1 MEFKASMEYKYKL
14 AKLQYDKEKNEEL
27 IKRQRKRAGQ
37 VFPKQLEVEFW
48 QQHLEQAR
56 HNINQ
61 YFWSGVL
68 IYFII
73 TVLMITGDY
82 WIIDRNFFKHDFIH
96 SLLGLVNGAFCLLTL
111 FFFAHYKILRPYYA
125 YAAMAMIFWA
135 IVSMTWLTMTMTM
148 TMLTE
153 VFRYQA
159 MMIISMIYI
168 MGFVLTGVKPF
179 HMLLTGLMAA
189 VVAMIMLLSLHIPID
204 AMVMGRV
211 LVGSTV
217 MGFLISKM
225 LCTRERMIFLVMHQ
239 ARLSEKINRIHAEE
253 LLHLSQHDAL
263 TKVSN
268 RRTFDEMLDSYFE
281 QARHD
286 EVPLSLLFIDV
297 DFFKKY
303 NDHYGHQKGD
313 EVISAIAKSIKDSI
327 RHMDFVARYGG
338 EEFVVLLPET
348 DAHGAYAVASN
359 IFKAVER
366 LAIPHSQSLVSS
378 NVTISLGFTV
388 YKGEAEIFKSDFLQR
403 ADQALYRAKQLGR
416 NQIYYHTLQVEEVV

>member
-135 IVSMTWLTMTMTM
+135 IVSMTWLTMTVH
-148 TMLTE
+148 TE
-153 VFRYQA
+153 VFRHQA

-189 VVAMIMLLSLHIPID
+189 VVAMIMLLTLYIPID
-204 AMVMGRV
+204 VMVMGRV

-217 MGFLISKM
+217 VGFLISKM
-225 LCTRERMIFLVMHQ
+225 LCTRERMIFLVMQQ

-366 LAIPHSQSLVSS
+366 LAIPHSQSLVDS

-388 YKGEAEIFKSDFLQR
+388 YKGEADIFKSDFLQR

-416 NQIYYHTLQVEEVV
+416 NQIYYHTLQVEEVL

>member
-1 MEFKASMEYKYKL
+1 MEYKYKL

-73 TVLMITGDY
+73 TVLIITGDY
-82 WIIDRNFFKHDFIH
+82 WLIDRNFFIHDFIH

-111 FFFAHYKILRPYYA
+111 FFFAHYKILRSYYP
-125 YAAMAMIFWA
+125 YAAMALTFWA
-135 IVSMTWLTMTMTM
+135 IVSMTWLTM

-204 AMVMGRV
+204 VMVMGRV

-416 NQIYYHTLQVEEVV
+416 NQIYYHTLQVEEVL

>member
-1 MEFKASMEYKYKL
+1 MEYKYKL

-27 IKRQRKRAGQ
+27 IKHQRKRAGQ

-48 QQHLEQAR
+48 KQHLEQAR

-68 IYFII
+68 IYFIV
-73 TVLMITGDY
+73 TVMIITGDY
-82 WIIDRNFFKHDFIH
+82 WIIDRNFFKYDFIH

-111 FFFAHYKILRPYYA
+111 FFFAHYKILRSYYP
-125 YAAMAMIFWA
+125 YAAMALTFWA
-135 IVSMTWLTMTMTM
+135 IVSMTWLTMTV
-148 TMLTE
+148 LTE

-159 MMIISMIYI
+159 VMIISMIYI

-204 AMVMGRV
+204 VMVMGRV
-211 LVGSTV
+211 LVGSSV

-416 NQIYYHTLQVEEVV
+416 NQIYYHTVQVEEVL

>member
-82 WIIDRNFFKHDFIH
+82 WIIDRNFLKHDFIH

-135 IVSMTWLTMTMTM
+135 IVSMTWLTMTVH
-148 TMLTE
+148 TE
-153 VFRYQA
+153 VFRHQA
-159 MMIISMIYI
+159 IMIISMIYI

-189 VVAMIMLLSLHIPID
+189 VVVMIMLLTLYIPID
-204 AMVMGRV
+204 VMVMGRV

-217 MGFLISKM
+217 VGFLISKM

-366 LAIPHSQSLVSS
+366 LAIPHSQSLVDS

-388 YKGEAEIFKSDFLQR
+388 YKGEADIFKSDFLQR

-416 NQIYYHTLQVEEVV
+416 NQIYYHTLQVEEVL

>member
-125 YAAMAMIFWA
+125 YAAMTMIFWA
-135 IVSMTWLTMTMTM
+135 IVSMTWLTMTVH
-148 TMLTE
+148 TE
-153 VFRYQA
+153 VFRHQA

-168 MGFVLTGVKPF
+168 MGFVLMGVKPF

-189 VVAMIMLLSLHIPID
+189 VVAMIMLLTLYIPID
-204 AMVMGRV
+204 VMVMGRV

-217 MGFLISKM
+217 VGFLISKM

-366 LAIPHSQSLVSS
+366 LAIPHSQSLVAS

-388 YKGEAEIFKSDFLQR
+388 YKGEADIFKSDFLQR

-416 NQIYYHTLQVEEVV
+416 NQIYYHTLQVEEVL

>member
-135 IVSMTWLTMTMTM
+135 IVSMTWLTMTVH
-148 TMLTE
+148 TE
-153 VFRYQA
+153 VFRHQA

-189 VVAMIMLLSLHIPID
+189 VVAMIMLLTLYIPID
-204 AMVMGRV
+204 VMVMGRV

-217 MGFLISKM
+217 VGFLISKM

-286 EVPLSLLFIDV
+286 EAPLSLLFIDV

-327 RHMDFVARYGG
+327 RLMDFVARYGG

-366 LAIPHSQSLVSS
+366 LAIPHSQSLVDS

-388 YKGEAEIFKSDFLQR
+388 YKGEADIFKSDFLQR

-416 NQIYYHTLQVEEVV
+416 NQIYYHTLQVEEVL

>member
-48 QQHLEQAR
+48 HQHLEQAR

-96 SLLGLVNGAFCLLTL
+96 SLLGLVNGAFCLMTL

-135 IVSMTWLTMTMTM
+135 IVSMTWLTMTVH
-148 TMLTE
+148 TE
-153 VFRYQA
+153 VFRHQA

-189 VVAMIMLLSLHIPID
+189 VVAMIMLLTLYIPID
-204 AMVMGRV
+204 VMVMGRV

-217 MGFLISKM
+217 VGFLISKM

-366 LAIPHSQSLVSS
+366 LAIPHSQSLVDS

-388 YKGEAEIFKSDFLQR
+388 YKGEADIFKSDFLQR

-416 NQIYYHTLQVEEVV
+416 NQIYYHTLQVEEVL

>member
-82 WIIDRNFFKHDFIH
+82 WLIDRNFFIHDFIH

-111 FFFAHYKILRPYYA
+111 FFFAHYKILRSYYP
-125 YAAMAMIFWA
+125 YAAMALTFWA
-135 IVSMTWLTMTMTM
+135 IVSMTWLTMTM
-148 TMLTE
+148 LTE
-153 VFRYQA
+153 AFRYQA

-204 AMVMGRV
+204 VMVMGRV
-211 LVGSTV
+211 LVGSSV

-225 LCTRERMIFLVMHQ
+225 LCTRERMIFLVMNQ

-416 NQIYYHTLQVEEVV
+416 NQIYYHTLQVEEVL

>member
-135 IVSMTWLTMTMTM
+135 IVSMTWLTMTVH
-148 TMLTE
+148 TE
-153 VFRYQA
+153 VFRHQA

-189 VVAMIMLLSLHIPID
+189 VVAMIMLLTLYIPID
-204 AMVMGRV
+204 VMVMGRV

-217 MGFLISKM
+217 VGFLISKM

-366 LAIPHSQSLVSS
+366 LAIPHSQSLVDS

-388 YKGEAEIFKSDFLQR
+388 YKGEADIFKSDFLQR

-416 NQIYYHTLQVEEVV
+416 NQIYYHTLQLEEVL

>member
-1 MEFKASMEYKYKL
+1 MEYKYKL

-73 TVLMITGDY
+73 TVLIITGDY
-82 WIIDRNFFKHDFIH
+82 WLIDRNFFIHDFIH

-135 IVSMTWLTMTMTM
+135 IVSMTWLTMTVH
-148 TMLTE
+148 TE
-153 VFRYQA
+153 VFRHQA

-189 VVAMIMLLSLHIPID
+189 VVAMIMLLTLYIPID
-204 AMVMGRV
+204 VMVMGRV

-217 MGFLISKM
+217 VGFLISKM

-366 LAIPHSQSLVSS
+366 LAIPHSQSLVDS

-388 YKGEAEIFKSDFLQR
+388 YKGEADIFKSDFLQR

-416 NQIYYHTLQVEEVV
+416 NQIYYHTLQVEEVL

>member
-27 IKRQRKRAGQ
+27 IKHQRKRAGQ

-48 QQHLEQAR
+48 KQHLEQAR

-73 TVLMITGDY
+73 TVMIITGDY

-111 FFFAHYKILRPYYA
+111 FFFAHYKILRSYYP
-125 YAAMAMIFWA
+125 YAAMALTFWA
-135 IVSMTWLTMTMTM
+135 IVSMTWLTMTV
-148 TMLTE
+148 LTE

-204 AMVMGRV
+204 VMVMGRV
-211 LVGSTV
+211 LVGSSV

-416 NQIYYHTLQVEEVV
+416 NQIYYHTLQVEEVL

>member
-135 IVSMTWLTMTMTM
+135 IVSMTWLTMTVH
-148 TMLTE
+148 TE
-153 VFRYQA
+153 VFRHQD

-189 VVAMIMLLSLHIPID
+189 VVAMIMLLTLYIPID
-204 AMVMGRV
+204 VMVMGRV

-217 MGFLISKM
+217 VGFLISKM

-366 LAIPHSQSLVSS
+366 LAIPHSQSLVDS

-388 YKGEAEIFKSDFLQR
+388 YKGEADIFKSDFLQR

-416 NQIYYHTLQVEEVV
+416 NQIYYHTLQVEEVL

>member
-96 SLLGLVNGAFCLLTL
+96 SLLGLVNGAFCLMTL

-135 IVSMTWLTMTMTM
+135 IVSMTWLTMMVH
-148 TMLTE
+148 TE
-153 VFRYQA
+153 VFRHQA

-189 VVAMIMLLSLHIPID
+189 VVAMIMLLTLYIPID
-204 AMVMGRV
+204 VMVMGRV

-217 MGFLISKM
+217 VGFLISKM

-366 LAIPHSQSLVSS
+366 LAIPHSQSLVDS

-388 YKGEAEIFKSDFLQR
+388 YKGEADIFKSDFLQR

-416 NQIYYHTLQVEEVV
+416 NQIYYHTLQVEEVL

>member
-27 IKRQRKRAGQ
+27 IKHQRKRAGQ

-48 QQHLEQAR
+48 KQHLEQAR

-73 TVLMITGDY
+73 TVMIITGDY

-111 FFFAHYKILRPYYA
+111 FFFAHYKILRSYYP
-125 YAAMAMIFWA
+125 YAAMALTFWA
-135 IVSMTWLTMTMTM
+135 IVSMTWLTMTV
-148 TMLTE
+148 LAE

-159 MMIISMIYI
+159 VMIISMIYI

-204 AMVMGRV
+204 VMVMGRV
-211 LVGSTV
+211 LVGSSV

-416 NQIYYHTLQVEEVV
+416 NQIYYHTVQVEEVL

>member
-135 IVSMTWLTMTMTM
+135 IVSMTWLTMTVN
-148 TMLTE
+148 TE
-153 VFRYQA
+153 VFRHQA

-189 VVAMIMLLSLHIPID
+189 VVAMIMLLTLYIPID
-204 AMVMGRV
+204 VMVMGRV

-217 MGFLISKM
+217 VGFLISKM

-366 LAIPHSQSLVSS
+366 LAIPHSQSLVDS

-388 YKGEAEIFKSDFLQR
+388 YKGEADIFKSDFLQR

-416 NQIYYHTLQVEEVV
+416 NQIYYHTLQVEEVL

>member
-135 IVSMTWLTMTMTM
+135 IVSMTWLTMTVH
-148 TMLTE
+148 TE
-153 VFRYQA
+153 VFRHQA

-189 VVAMIMLLSLHIPID
+189 VVAMIMLLTLYIPID
-204 AMVMGRV
+204 VMVMGRV

-217 MGFLISKM
+217 VGFLISKM

-286 EVPLSLLFIDV
+286 EAPLALLFIDV

-366 LAIPHSQSLVSS
+366 LAIPHSQSLVDS

-388 YKGEAEIFKSDFLQR
+388 YKGEADIFKSDFLQR

-416 NQIYYHTLQVEEVV
+416 NQIYYHTLQVEEVL

>member
-135 IVSMTWLTMTMTM
+135 IVSMTWLTMTVH
-148 TMLTE
+148 TE
-153 VFRYQA
+153 VFRHQA

-189 VVAMIMLLSLHIPID
+189 VVAMIMLLTLYIPID
-204 AMVMGRV
+204 VMVMGRV

-217 MGFLISKM
+217 VGFLISKM
-225 LCTRERMIFLVMHQ
+225 LCTRERMIFLVM
-239 ARLSEKINRIHAEE
+239 AAMSC
-253 LLHLSQHDAL
+253 SW
-263 TKVSN
+263 
-268 RRTFDEMLDSYFE
+268 
-281 QARHD
+281 
-286 EVPLSLLFIDV
+286 
-297 DFFKKY
+297 
-303 NDHYGHQKGD
+303 
-313 EVISAIAKSIKDSI
+313 
-327 RHMDFVARYGG
+327 
-338 EEFVVLLPET
+338 
-348 DAHGAYAVASN
+348 
-359 IFKAVER
+359 
-366 LAIPHSQSLVSS
+366 
-378 NVTISLGFTV
+378 VTIITV
-388 YKGEAEIFKSDFLQR
+388 IP
-403 ADQALYRAKQLGR
+403 
-416 NQIYYHTLQVEEVV
+416 

>member
-82 WIIDRNFFKHDFIH
+82 WLIDRNFFIHDFIH

-111 FFFAHYKILRPYYA
+111 FFFAHYKILRSYYP
-125 YAAMAMIFWA
+125 YAAMALTFWA
-135 IVSMTWLTMTMTM
+135 IVSMTWLTMTM
-148 TMLTE
+148 LTE
-153 VFRYQA
+153 AFRYQA

-204 AMVMGRV
+204 VMVMGRV
-211 LVGSTV
+211 LVGSSV
-217 MGFLISKM
+217 MGFLVSKM

-366 LAIPHSQSLVSS
+366 LAIPHSQSLVDS

-388 YKGEAEIFKSDFLQR
+388 YKGEADIFKSDFLQR

-416 NQIYYHTLQVEEVV
+416 NQIYYHTLQVEEVL

>member
-1 MEFKASMEYKYKL
+1 MEYKYKL

-135 IVSMTWLTMTMTM
+135 IVSMTWLTMTVH
-148 TMLTE
+148 TE
-153 VFRYQA
+153 VFRHQA

-189 VVAMIMLLSLHIPID
+189 VVAMIMLLTLYIPID
-204 AMVMGRV
+204 VMVMGRV

-217 MGFLISKM
+217 VGFLISKM

-286 EVPLSLLFIDV
+286 EAPLSLLFIDV

-366 LAIPHSQSLVSS
+366 LAIPHSQSLVDS

-388 YKGEAEIFKSDFLQR
+388 YKGEADIFKSDFLQR

-416 NQIYYHTLQVEEVV
+416 NQIYYHTLQVEEVL

>member
-111 FFFAHYKILRPYYA
+111 FFFAHYKILRQYYA

-135 IVSMTWLTMTMTM
+135 IVSMTWLTMTVH
-148 TMLTE
+148 TE
-153 VFRYQA
+153 VFRHQA

-189 VVAMIMLLSLHIPID
+189 VVAMIMLLTLYIPID
-204 AMVMGRV
+204 VMVMGRV

-217 MGFLISKM
+217 VGFLISKM

-366 LAIPHSQSLVSS
+366 LAIPHSQSLVDS

-388 YKGEAEIFKSDFLQR
+388 YKGEADIFKSDFLQR

-416 NQIYYHTLQVEEVV
+416 NQIYYHTLQVEEVL

>member
-111 FFFAHYKILRPYYA
+111 FFFAHYKILRQYYA

-135 IVSMTWLTMTMTM
+135 IVSMTWLTMTVH
-148 TMLTE
+148 TE
-153 VFRYQA
+153 VFRHQA
-159 MMIISMIYI
+159 IMIISMIYI

-189 VVAMIMLLSLHIPID
+189 VVAMIMLLTLYIPID
-204 AMVMGRV
+204 VMVMGRV

-217 MGFLISKM
+217 VGFLISKM

-286 EVPLSLLFIDV
+286 EVPLSLFFIDV

-366 LAIPHSQSLVSS
+366 LAIPHSQSLVDS

-388 YKGEAEIFKSDFLQR
+388 YKGEADIFKSDFLQR

-416 NQIYYHTLQVEEVV
+416 NQIYYHTLQVEEVL

>member
-96 SLLGLVNGAFCLLTL
+96 SLLGLVNGAFCLMTL

-135 IVSMTWLTMTMTM
+135 IVSMTWLTMTVH
-148 TMLTE
+148 TE
-153 VFRYQA
+153 VFRHQA

-189 VVAMIMLLSLHIPID
+189 VVAMIMLLTLYIPID
-204 AMVMGRV
+204 VMVMGRV

-217 MGFLISKM
+217 VGFLISKM

-366 LAIPHSQSLVSS
+366 LAIPHSQSLVDS

-388 YKGEAEIFKSDFLQR
+388 YKGEADIFKSDFLQR

-416 NQIYYHTLQVEEVV
+416 NQIYYHTLQVEEVL

>member
-1 MEFKASMEYKYKL
+1 MEYKYKL

-48 QQHLEQAR
+48 KQHLEQAR

-73 TVLMITGDY
+73 TVMIITGDY

-111 FFFAHYKILRPYYA
+111 FFFAHYKILRSYYP
-125 YAAMAMIFWA
+125 YAAMALTFWA
-135 IVSMTWLTMTMTM
+135 IVSMTWLTMTV
-148 TMLTE
+148 LTE

-159 MMIISMIYI
+159 VMIISMIYI

-204 AMVMGRV
+204 VMVMGRV
-211 LVGSTV
+211 LVGSSV

-416 NQIYYHTLQVEEVV
+416 NQIYYHTVQVEEVL

>member
-135 IVSMTWLTMTMTM
+135 IVSMTWLTMTVH
-148 TMLTE
+148 TE
-153 VFRYQA
+153 VFRHQA

-189 VVAMIMLLSLHIPID
+189 VVAMIMLLTLYIPID
-204 AMVMGRV
+204 VMVMGRV

-217 MGFLISKM
+217 VGFLISKM

-338 EEFVVLLPET
+338 EKFVVLLPET

-366 LAIPHSQSLVSS
+366 LAIPHSQSLVDS

-388 YKGEAEIFKSDFLQR
+388 YKGEADIFKSDFLQR

-416 NQIYYHTLQVEEVV
+416 NQIYYHTLQVEEVL

>member
-82 WIIDRNFFKHDFIH
+82 WIIDRNFLKHDFIH

-135 IVSMTWLTMTMTM
+135 IVSMTWLTMTVH
-148 TMLTE
+148 TE
-153 VFRYQA
+153 VFRHQA
-159 MMIISMIYI
+159 IMIISMIYI

-189 VVAMIMLLSLHIPID
+189 VVAMIMLLTLYIPID
-204 AMVMGRV
+204 VMVMGRV

-217 MGFLISKM
+217 VGFLISKM

-366 LAIPHSQSLVSS
+366 LAIPHSQSLVDS

-388 YKGEAEIFKSDFLQR
+388 YKGEADIFKSDFLQR

-416 NQIYYHTLQVEEVV
+416 NQIYYHTLQVEEVL

>member
-73 TVLMITGDY
+73 TVLIITGDY
-82 WIIDRNFFKHDFIH
+82 WLIDRNFFKHDFIH

-111 FFFAHYKILRPYYA
+111 FFFAHYKILRSYYP
-125 YAAMAMIFWA
+125 YAAMALTFWA
-135 IVSMTWLTMTMTM
+135 IVSMTWLTMTM
-148 TMLTE
+148 LTE
-153 VFRYQA
+153 AFRYQA

-204 AMVMGRV
+204 VMVMGRV
-211 LVGSTV
+211 LVGSSV

-366 LAIPHSQSLVSS
+366 LAIPHSQSLVSG

-416 NQIYYHTLQVEEVV
+416 NQIYYHTLQMEEVL

>member
-135 IVSMTWLTMTMTM
+135 IVSMTWLTMTVH
-148 TMLTE
+148 TE
-153 VFRYQA
+153 VFRHQA

-189 VVAMIMLLSLHIPID
+189 VVAMIMLLTLYIPID
-204 AMVMGRV
+204 VMVMGRV

-217 MGFLISKM
+217 VGFLISKM

-303 NDHYGHQKGD
+303 NDLYGHQKGD

-366 LAIPHSQSLVSS
+366 LAIPHSQSLVDS

-388 YKGEAEIFKSDFLQR
+388 YKGEADIFKSDFLQR

-416 NQIYYHTLQVEEVV
+416 NQIYYHTLQVEEVL

>member
-73 TVLMITGDY
+73 TVLIITGDY
-82 WIIDRNFFKHDFIH
+82 WLIDRNFFIHDFIH

-111 FFFAHYKILRPYYA
+111 FFFAHYKILRSYYP
-125 YAAMAMIFWA
+125 YAAMALTFWA
-135 IVSMTWLTMTMTM
+135 IVSMTWLTM

>member
-82 WIIDRNFFKHDFIH
+82 WLIDRNFFIHDFIH

-111 FFFAHYKILRPYYA
+111 FFFAHYKILRSYYP
-125 YAAMAMIFWA
+125 YAAMALTFWA
-135 IVSMTWLTMTMTM
+135 IVSMTWLTM

-204 AMVMGRV
+204 VMVMGRV
-211 LVGSTV
+211 LVGSSV

-416 NQIYYHTLQVEEVV
+416 NQIYYHTLQVEEVL

>member
-82 WIIDRNFFKHDFIH
+82 WLIDRNFFIHDFIH

-111 FFFAHYKILRPYYA
+111 FFFAHYKILRSYYP
-125 YAAMAMIFWA
+125 YAAMALTFWA
-135 IVSMTWLTMTMTM
+135 IVSMTWLTM

-204 AMVMGRV
+204 VMVMGRV
-211 LVGSTV
+211 LVGSSV

-416 NQIYYHTLQVEEVV
+416 NQIYYHTLQVEEVI

>member
-82 WIIDRNFFKHDFIH
+82 WLIDRNFFIHDFIH

-125 YAAMAMIFWA
+125 YAAMIMTFWA
-135 IVSMTWLTMTMTM
+135 IVSMTWLTM

>member
-27 IKRQRKRAGQ
+27 IKHQRKRAGQ

-48 QQHLEQAR
+48 KQHLEQAR

-111 FFFAHYKILRPYYA
+111 FFFAHYKILRSYYP
-125 YAAMAMIFWA
+125 YAAMALTFWA
-135 IVSMTWLTMTMTM
+135 IVSMTWLTMTV
-148 TMLTE
+148 LTE

-204 AMVMGRV
+204 VMVMGRV

>member
-27 IKRQRKRAGQ
+27 IKHQRKRAGQ

-48 QQHLEQAR
+48 KQHLEQAR

-68 IYFII
+68 IYFIV
-73 TVLMITGDY
+73 TVMIITGDY

-111 FFFAHYKILRPYYA
+111 FFFAHYKILRSYYP
-125 YAAMAMIFWA
+125 YAAMALTFWA
-135 IVSMTWLTMTMTM
+135 IVSMTWLTMTV
-148 TMLTE
+148 LTE

-159 MMIISMIYI
+159 VMIISMIYI

-189 VVAMIMLLSLHIPID
+189 VVAMIMLLSLYIPID
-204 AMVMGRV
+204 VMVMARV

-416 NQIYYHTLQVEEVV
+416 NQIYYHTVQVEEVL

>member
-37 VFPKQLEVEFW
+37 VFPKQLEVEFL

-135 IVSMTWLTMTMTM
+135 TVSMTWLTMTVH
-148 TMLTE
+148 TE
-153 VFRYQA
+153 VFRHQA

-189 VVAMIMLLSLHIPID
+189 VVAMIMLLTLYIPID
-204 AMVMGRV
+204 VMVMGRV

-217 MGFLISKM
+217 VGFLISKM

-366 LAIPHSQSLVSS
+366 LAIPHSQSLVDS

-388 YKGEAEIFKSDFLQR
+388 YKGEADIFKSDFLQR

-416 NQIYYHTLQVEEVV
+416 NQIYYHTLQMEEVL

>member
-125 YAAMAMIFWA
+125 HAAMAMIFWA
-135 IVSMTWLTMTMTM
+135 IVSMTWLTMTVH
-148 TMLTE
+148 TE
-153 VFRYQA
+153 VFRHQA

-189 VVAMIMLLSLHIPID
+189 VVAMIMLLTLYIPID
-204 AMVMGRV
+204 VMVMGRV

-217 MGFLISKM
+217 VGFLISKM

-366 LAIPHSQSLVSS
+366 LAIPHSQSLVDS

-388 YKGEAEIFKSDFLQR
+388 YKGEADIFKSDFLQR

-416 NQIYYHTLQVEEVV
+416 NQIYYHTLQVEEVL

>member
-48 QQHLEQAR
+48 QQHLERAR

-82 WIIDRNFFKHDFIH
+82 WLIDRNFFIHDFIH

-125 YAAMAMIFWA
+125 YAAMIMTFWA
-135 IVSMTWLTMTMTM
+135 IVSMTWLTMTV
-148 TMLTE
+148 LTE

-204 AMVMGRV
+204 VMVMGRV
-211 LVGSTV
+211 LVGSSV

>member
-73 TVLMITGDY
+73 TVLIITGDY
-82 WIIDRNFFKHDFIH
+82 WLIDRNFFIHDFIH

-111 FFFAHYKILRPYYA
+111 FFFAHYKILRSYYP
-125 YAAMAMIFWA
+125 YAAMALTFWA
-135 IVSMTWLTMTMTM
+135 IVSMTWLTMTV
-148 TMLTE
+148 LTE

-204 AMVMGRV
+204 VMVMGRV
-211 LVGSTV
+211 LVGSSV